1 MNKVL
6 IFETIRSKFE
16 IKNKLKKYFTDIEKI
31 EKSYFKN
38 FWNYKQILSHF
49 IAQIVI
55 ICILN

>member
-31 EKSYFKN
+31 EK
-38 FWNYKQILSHF
+38 L
-49 IAQIVI
+49 
-55 ICILN
+55 

>member
-16 IKNKLKKYFTDIEKI
+16 IKNKFKKYFTDIEKI

-38 FWNYKQILSHF
+38 FWNYKQIL
-49 IAQIVI
+49 
-55 ICILN
+55 